1 VSDQGKK
8 SWTIVVLS
16 ETQAQMRQFR
26 IQRNWLFIGLGALG
40 VMFILVFVFGIS
52 TWSLSTEIED
62 TAALKARVNELEQ
75 TNERIQKLAEELGD
89 LRQFEKQL
97 RRGLLQTGGGRVQ
110 VADSLLDP
118 NLIELE
124 EEPETMAEIAD
135 YAANAD
141 RPIEGTLPSELP
153 THEPVRGYVTRA
165 FETRSALADP
175 AHYGTDYAAR
185 EGTTV
190 EAAADG
196 IVVFA
201 GWSYPYGN
209 LLVLSHKLGYHTFYG
224 HNLSLLVEPGEQV
237 TQAQP
242 IALVGNSGRS
252 SAPHL
257 HFEIWK
263 EGHRVDPELFL
274 VGARTGS

>member
-1 VSDQGKK
+1 MR
-8 SWTIVVLS
+8 VVNVL
-16 ETQAQMRQFR
+16 AQQP
-26 IQRNWLFIGLGALG
+26 
-40 VMFILVFVFGIS
+40 V
-52 TWSLSTEIED
+52 
-62 TAALKARVNELEQ
+62 
-75 TNERIQKLAEELGD
+75 
-89 LRQFEKQL
+89 
-97 RRGLLQTGGGRVQ
+97 
-110 VADSLLDP
+110 
-118 NLIELE
+118 
-124 EEPETMAEIAD
+124 AEIAD
-135 YAANAD
+135 YTENSD
-141 RPIEGTLPSELP
+141 RPLEGTLPTELP
-153 THEPVRGYVTRA
+153 THEPVRGYVTRGY
-165 FETRSALADP
+165 ETRTGIADP
-175 AHYGTDYAAR
+175 THYGTDFAAR

-224 HNLSLLVEPGEQV
+224 HNLTLLVEPGEHV

-263 EGHRVDPELFL
+263 EGRRVDPESFL
-274 VGARTGS
+274 AGSGTGS